1 MRKLKSLWL
10 VSVVLLLVSC
20 SMSAKSDKS
29 SEAGTASK
37 GEVVTLNKA
46 EFLQKVFNYEKNA
59 TKWVYEGDKPC
70 IIDFYADWCGPCKQV
85 APILRDLAILYKN
98 DCPISEIILRQEFSL
113 FGSIYDC
120 LGSFIPHSVNTVQ
133 CGHQFAVND
142 LKTICLGTVKID
154 WHELQTSCIH
164 FLYNTHI
171 FDRILF
177 FL

>member
-98 DCPISEIILRQEFSL
+98 VKELAGA
-113 FGSIYDC
+113 FGIQSIPTF
-120 LGSFIPHSVNTVQ
+120 LFIPKEGQPQISMGALPREEFVKQIDT
-133 CGHQFAVND
+133 FL
-142 LKTICLGTVKID
+142 LKKK
-154 WHELQTSCIH
+154 
-164 FLYNTHI
+164 
-171 FDRILF
+171 
-177 FL
+177 